1 MAKAASKT
9 TARKPKAAPAA
20 VAAPQA
26 PAAQVQA
33 PFATQQP
40 AAIHHPGGVDPALLQ
55 RIIAATT
62 PEGGFMYAPAELLA
76 NMERLELVEVSHDY
90 RDANGHVAVR
100 AAEGAS
106 AYLEAAIGD
115 AQAAVQQQAPAWAN
129 GAAAQ
134 AAPFVA
140 APQFAAPA
148 PAPIAAPVHTPAP
161 APALG
166 RNREEVRPGVFVDY
180 DVPMPVKRV
189 RAPREDGIPFDTM
202 RVGGSHHIAPT
213 EEKPDPARSFGS
225 LVSQAKKRYM
235 VQAVDEHGVPLWE
248 TVDGEQKPVANYT
261 REFSIVRVDGTDPSG
276 PGARVFRVK

>member
-115 AQAAVQQQAPAWAN
+115 AQAAVQQQAPVWAN

-166 RNREEVRPGVFVDY
+166 PVVAVAPGVEIDMDVPLPLSRVRPAKQSF
-180 DVPMPVKRV
+180 
-189 RAPREDGIPFDTM
+189 IPFDALP
-202 RVGGSHHIAPT
+202 VGGSFHIAPT
-213 EEKPDPARSFGS
+213 PEKDDPARAYGS

-235 VQAVDEHGVPLWE
+235 VQAVDQHGQPLWE